1 MGKIKDMSIKKAFVA
16 VASIF
21 LIVAILLS
29 VSSFFVLE
37 SIKNGIV
44 EKYSHNI
51 NGTGLNPNIILID
64 PSAFSQAD
72 QTLLNIIESL
82 KLLFPLLFFV
92 ISLVT
97 AASIFYRAKLKK
109 PLALLKAG
117 ADKIS
122 ESDLDF
128 TIAYDCK
135 DEMGDLCSA
144 FEKMRKELKDNYIRM
159 WRMTEER
166 KRLNAV
172 FAHDLRT
179 PITVLKG
186 YTDLLTNYIP
196 TGKIGQKKLLST
208 TALMSENVLRLEQ
221 YVDSVNNLQKLEDM
235 DACPD
240 QVTVSDFMN
249 HLESNMKILSEAQG
263 KSIALQNQ
271 ISAFVLCFDEK
282 LVFRVLGNIVSNA
295 LRYAKESVAVT
306 CNRTQE
312 FLIFETADD
321 GEGFR
326 PEDLRLAAEP
336 FYKDKRATDSRHLG
350 LGLYICKILC
360 QKHGGNLALENT
372 KNSGAKVTATFSLKV
387 DKK

>member
-16 VASIF
+16 VTLIF

-29 VSSFFVLE
+29 VSSFLVME
-37 SIKNGIV
+37 VIKNGIV
-44 EKYSHNI
+44 EKYSQNI
-51 NGTGLNPNIILID
+51 NGTGSSPNVIIID

-72 QTLLNIIESL
+72 QTLLTIIDSL
-82 KLLFPLLFFV
+82 KMIFPLLFFV
-92 ISLVT
+92 ISLIT
-97 AASIFYRAKLKK
+97 AASIFYRIKLKK
-109 PLALLKAG
+109 PLSLLKAG
-117 ADKIS
+117 ADKIA

-128 TIAYDCK
+128 SLAYDGK
-135 DEMGDLCSA
+135 DEMGDLCNA
-144 FEKMRKELKDNYIRM
+144 FEKMRKELKGNYIRM

-166 KRLNAV
+166 KRLNAA

-196 TGKIGQKKLLST
+196 TGKIGQEKLLST

-235 DACPD
+235 GVCPE
-240 QVTVSDFMN
+240 QVKVSDFIN
-249 HLESNMKILSEAQG
+249 QLENNIQILSETQG
-263 KSIALQNQ
+263 KSLAFQNQ
-271 ISAFVLCFDEK
+271 INESVLWLDEK
-282 LVFRVLGNIVSNA
+282 IVFRVMENMASNA
-295 LRYAKESVAVT
+295 LRYAKKSVDVT
-306 CNRTQE
+306 CNLTRE
-312 FLIFETADD
+312 FLVFKITDD
-321 GEGFR
+321 GEGFH
-326 PEDLRLAAEP
+326 PEDLRLATEP
-336 FYKDKRATDSRHLG
+336 FYKDKRVIDSRHLG

-360 QKHGGNLALENT
+360 QKHGGDITLENT